1 MDIYIDIT
9 ESSSLLAAAA
19 AGLGPGPLQGPCQ
32 TPATGCRD

>member
-19 AGLGPGPLQGPCQ
+19 AGLGPGPLPDACHRLQGWS
-32 TPATGCRD
+32 